1 MAVPHAN
8 QPPSNNQPYA
18 GQQPAADKKAT
29 PAADKKATPAANNK
43 QQPAAQEGPPK
54 VGNPGLDPST
64 DPKIVVKTVN
74 PPVTPDQVVGMAEMP
89 AAATL
94 DLPKIENIK
103 IPPVKNKTIQGHLK
117 AIEAKMAATEKLMKD
132 VVKLQKVQILTEKEL
147 FERKRELYQNTF
159 EEYLLDKTVDF
170 ENPDAMGGGSKKP
183 KLPGGGGFP
192 FFGGGRRR
200 KGRNPGGGGVG
211 PGGLVPPGGGLET
224 EAEKE
229 KDPAKTKPSDQPVD
243 LTGKDKDK
251 EKNKVFNPVDASRIL
266 EEMYGEANAEIFE
279 ETPEE
284 IPQIIPQTKP
294 IVPPEKKQDPAEIAK
309 EEEAEP
315 TTPMVPEEVPFKVP
329 VLPGIKPAPIYI
341 PDTIRQTG
349 TEATIPVITLPS
361 KYNVTTEEGKSILA
375 GDILEYVENNPGSEL
390 DRKLGLG
397 ARVDTGHLIIK
408 KEGKIYVHEPLT
420 QEQQLLIGGLNWS
433 NLSSWVPIVP
443 LRGGKKS
450 TTVPGTSL
458 PRVRIKPRNPASN
471 NRVPT
476 GRKPAPVDPP
486 PGSAVP
492 AQPAVKPTPTTDV
505 VPQNSARP
513 PSAASALTRRQQ
525 ALTHGGGSRGEK
537 QSKVRNGRLPLDSRT
552 NPPDTPQS
560 QAARI
565 QQQKDAADTALQAL
579 TGKPPGA
586 NVPKLDPVVAKASG
600 GYGDVELYNSESLN
614 YFRGMSSK
622 IMPMAD
628 GGLAGWWNKGR
639 NTRVP
644 NENTARWRGPDG
656 LMADDARQITRS
668 NKAFKSGATGM
679 KGWNP
684 FKAFTPDMVKT
695 GPTPAVRQAFERPV
709 RAVGRG
715 INPSSMVNPF
725 ALFAELI
732 INELVNPAPTATY
745 DQVTGP
751 NAYYNMPGYKG
762 PMPSQNLE
770 NAQGSM
776 MSGKNE
782 QKLDITPLPPDY
794 IKIPSKKKAPSFVG
808 DDSPDIFMRTSPFT
822 RSTHDS
828 DID

>member
-1 MAVPHAN
+1 MAVPAAN
-8 QPPSNNQPYA
+8 PNKPNKNQQSA
-18 GQQPAADKKAT
+18 ANDKQQPAA
-29 PAADKKATPAANNK
+29 
-43 QQPAAQEGPPK
+43 QQGQPAAQEGPPK
-54 VGNPGLDPST
+54 IGNPGLDPST
-64 DPKIVVKTVN
+64 DPKIVVKAVN

-170 ENPDAMGGGSKKP
+170 ENPDALGGGSKKP

-192 FFGGGRRR
+192 FGGGRRR
-200 KGRNPGGGGVG
+200 EGRKPGGGGVG

-224 EAEKE
+224 ELEKE
-229 KDPAKTKPSDQPVD
+229 KDPAKTKPQNQPDLD
-243 LTGKDKDK
+243 LTGKNKDKDK
-251 EKNKVFNPVDASRIL
+251 DKSFNPVEASKIL
-266 EEMYGEANAEIFE
+266 EEIYGEANPEIFE

-284 IPQIIPQTKP
+284 IPQILPQTKP
-294 IVPPEKKQDPAEIAK
+294 IVPPKKKQDPAEIGEEIEALQEIYRDQPAFTGGLLGNLIPPEAK
-309 EEEAEP
+309 IYEREDGYVIIVSPNARQDGELP
-315 TTPMVPEEVPFKVP
+315 NPFANDGKVK
-329 VLPGIKPAPIYI
+329 VLPPTVAVLRPEDVAALQGSDEAKAAKVMQVYNAVQDVIAAAFAVRTSRNSRRRP
-341 PDTIRQTG
+341 G
-349 TEATIPVITLPS
+349 TASSTYS
-361 KYNVTTEEGKSILA
+361 KVN
-375 GDILEYVENNPGSEL
+375 
-390 DRKLGLG
+390 G
-397 ARVDTGHLIIK
+397 ARMQKV
-408 KEGKIYVHEPLT
+408 
-420 QEQQLLIGGLNWS
+420 LN
-433 NLSSWVPIVP
+433 NI
-443 LRGGKKS
+443 RK
-450 TTVPGTSL
+450 TTTTL
-458 PRVRIKPRNPASN
+458 DK
-471 NRVPT
+471 
-476 GRKPAPVDPP
+476 
-486 PGSAVP
+486 
-492 AQPAVKPTPTTDV
+492 PAVKPTPTTDV
-505 VPQNSARP
+505 VPQG
-513 PSAASALTRRQQ
+513 LTKAQIRQQ
-525 ALTHGGGSRGEK
+525 NLRRMGSSGGEK
-537 QSKVRNGRLPLDSRT
+537 KVTRTSRKVSQ
-552 NPPDTPQS
+552 NQRDQQNIDRQVENLSNQPTPEG
-560 QAARI
+560 I
-565 QQQKDAADTALQAL
+565 QKDI
-579 TGKPPGA
+579 
-586 NVPKLDPVVAKASG
+586 NVTSLEQTFKKGSTRTKDLELIKNVNESIKNKASG

-639 NTRVP
+639 NMRVP

-656 LMADDARQITRS
+656 LMADDAKQLTRT
-668 NKAFKSGATGM
+668 NKAFKSGATGI

-684 FKAFTPDMVKT
+684 FKAFTPEMVKT

-715 INPSSMVNPF
+715 INPSSALNPF

-751 NAYYNMPGYKG
+751 NAYYNAPGYKG

-782 QKLDITPLPPDY
+782 QKPEVIPLPPDY
-794 IKIPSKKKAPSFVG
+794 IKIPGKKKTPSFVG
-808 DDSPDIFMRTSPFT
+808 DDSPDIFMRTSVFT
-822 RSTHDS
+822 RSSANLD
-828 DID
+828 